1 MQFVRTGGVTLHYQ
15 MIGDPAA
22 KPLIV
27 FVNALGTDFR
37 IWRDVIVRLVG
48 DYAILTYDKRGHGL
62 SDVGPTPYT
71 IETHAEDLAGLLDHV
86 GAKGAIVCGV
96 SVGGMIAQVLS
107 SRRPDLLR
115 ALVLCDTAHK
125 SGTPEMWQARIAAVE
140 AEGIASIADTILE
153 RWFTR
158 EFRETVECAGY
169 RNMLIRQPAAG
180 YAATCAAL
188 RDADL
193 AEVARTIA
201 VPAICIVGEDDG
213 STSPALV
220 AEFAKMVPNA
230 RFELIKRCGHLPSI
244 EQPQMLTEIIRTFL
258 ALVLEGEASAVR
270 H

>member
-1 MQFVRTGGVTLHYQ
+1 MQFVRIGGVALHYQ

-48 DYAILTYDKRGHGL
+48 DYAILAYDKRGHGL
-62 SDVGPTPYT
+62 SDVGATPYT

-86 GAKGAIVCGV
+86 GARGAIVCGV

-107 SRRPDLLR
+107 ARRPDLVR

-125 SGTPEMWQARIAAVE
+125 SGTPQMWAERTAAVE

-153 RWFTR
+153 RWFTP
-158 EFRETVECAGY
+158 EFRETAECAGY
-169 RNMLIRQPAAG
+169 RNMLVRQPAAG

-193 AEVARTIA
+193 TEIARTIS
-201 VPAICIVGEDDG
+201 VPAICIVGEADG
-213 STSPALV
+213 STPPALV
-220 AEFAKMVPNA
+220 AEFARMVPNA

-244 EQPQMLTEIIRTFL
+244 EQPETLTQIIRAFL
-258 ALVLEGEASAVR
+258 ALVTDAEAGAVR